1 MQEDL
6 ILRKYLQ
13 TVPVPGKV
21 DMYKLT
27 CEYPVKDGVNLT
39 YLYDV
44 ARTNRPMA
52 VASSLALRRKLEREG
67 KLQSFH
73 DKLTEGISKQQYR
86 LINQDVEKEFT
97 GLPQSFQLV
106 NYVCKDTSAT
116 TKI

>member
-6 ILRKYLQ
+6 ILRKALQ

-27 CEYPVKDGVNLT
+27 CEYPLKDGVILT

-44 ARTNRPMA
+44 ARTNRPVA
-52 VASSLALRRKLEREG
+52 AASSLALRRKLEREG

-97 GLPQSFQLV
+97 GLPQSYQLV
-106 NYVCKDTSAT
+106 NYVCKLQRSV
-116 TKI
+116 